1 MFVYFRKRSAT
12 ARASAA
18 QSVALVT
25 RMGAFVVQDVAVV
38 GVRIAEMRRKV
49 ASQQEEARR
58 PQLKQVQVSV
68 ER

>member
-1 MFVYFRKRSAT
+1 MFVYFRKKSAT

-18 QSVALVT
+18 QRVALVT
-25 RMGAFVVQDVAVV
+25 RMGAVVVQDVAVV
-38 GVRIAEMRRKV
+38 RVRIVEMMRKV